1 MPISWRLAFDKRTNF
16 REVDVAGIMRGVQLA
31 RLLGEWQVRTH
42 RRGPEY
48 AALAEAVRG
57 LLTDGRL
64 ALGVRLPAERELAD
78 ALGISRTTV
87 TAAYRTLRESGHLTS
102 RRGAGSW
109 TELPGGHRIGS
120 GGVIMTIDDGD
131 DDVIDLNCA
140 ALAAPPQITDAVQKA
155 ALDLPPYL
163 SRRGYQPT
171 GIVPLRELVAARYTE
186 RGLPTDPEQIMITA
200 GVQQGLDLL
209 VRLFAAPGQR
219 VLVEAPTY
227 PNALTSL
234 ASHRH
239 RILTYNLDANG
250 WDPELMLSTLR
261 GASARLAY
269 LIPDFHNP
277 TGHLMPEPLRARL
290 PAVAHAAGTELV
302 IDESFADLRL
312 DAGANPPPV
321 AVYDR
326 GARTIS
332 IGGMSK
338 PFWGGLRIG
347 WIRAA
352 APTIARLAALRVN
365 VDMASPV
372 LEQLIAVHLLHAADE
387 IIAVRRRDLRAQRD
401 ALVAALRAEVPQW
414 RFTVPSGGLCLWIEL
429 DAPVAT
435 ALARAAADLGLR
447 IAPGPRFG
455 VDGTFERFMRVP
467 YVLPVPQVREAV
479 ARLSEARHRV
489 ERPARRWS
497 EPAVVA

>member
-1 MPISWRLAFDKRTNF
+1 M
-16 REVDVAGIMRGVQLA
+16 AGIMRGAQLA
-31 RLLGEWQVRTH
+31 RLLGDWHVRPH

-48 AALAEAVRG
+48 AALAGAVRG

-87 TAAYRTLRESGHLTS
+87 TAAYRTLRDSGYLTS

-109 TELPGGHRIGS
+109 TELPGGHRVGS
-120 GGVIMTIDDGD
+120 GGMLVSASDDGL
-131 DDVIDLNCA
+131 DLNCA
-140 ALAAPPQITDAVQKA
+140 VLPAPPQVMDAVTA
-155 ALDLPPYL
+155 ASADLPPYL
-163 SRRGYQPT
+163 TRRGYQPT
-171 GIVPLRELVAARYTE
+171 GIDPLREIVAARFTA
-186 RGLPTDPEQIMITA
+186 RGLPTDPDQIMITC
-200 GVQQGLDLL
+200 GVQQAMDLL

-227 PNALTSL
+227 PNALTAL
-234 ASHRH
+234 AERRH
-239 RILTYNLDANG
+239 RVLTYNLDPGG
-250 WDPELMLSTLR
+250 WDADLMLSTLR

-277 TGHLMPEPLRARL
+277 TGHLMPEALRSRL
-290 PAVAHAAGTELV
+290 PSVAHSAGTELV

-312 DAGANPPPV
+312 SAGANPPPV
-321 AVYDR
+321 ALYDR
-326 GARTIS
+326 GARTIT

-347 WIRAA
+347 WIRAPG
-352 APTIARLAALRVN
+352 PTVARLAGLRVH

-372 LEQLIAVHLLHAADE
+372 LEQLVAVHLLNRADE
-387 IIAVRRRDLRAQRD
+387 IIEQRRHELRAQRD
-401 ALVAALRAEVPQW
+401 ALVAALRAELPQW
-414 RFTVPSGGLCLWIEL
+414 RFHVPSGGLCLWIEL
-429 DAPVAT
+429 DAPVST
-435 ALARAAADLGLR
+435 ALARAAVDLDLQ

-467 YVLPVPQVREAV
+467 FVLPVPQVRDAV
-479 ARLSEARHRV
+479 SRLAEARHRV
-489 ERPARRWS
+489 ERPLRRWS

>member
-1 MPISWRLAFDKRTNF
+1 
-16 REVDVAGIMRGVQLA
+16 VAGIMRGAQLA
-31 RLLGEWQVRTH
+31 RLLGDWHVRPH

-48 AALAEAVRG
+48 AALAGAVRG

-87 TAAYRTLRESGHLTS
+87 TAAYRTLRDSGYLTS

-109 TELPGGHRIGS
+109 TELPGGHRVGS
-120 GGVIMTIDDGD
+120 GGMLVSTSDDGL
-131 DDVIDLNCA
+131 DLNCA
-140 ALAAPPQITDAVQKA
+140 TLPAPPQVMDAVLA
-155 ALDLPPYL
+155 ASADLPPYL
-163 SRRGYQPT
+163 TRRGYQPT
-171 GIVPLRELVAARYTE
+171 GIEPLREVVAARFTA
-186 RGLPTDPEQIMITA
+186 RGLPTDPDQIMITC
-200 GVQQGLDLL
+200 GVQQAMDLL

-227 PNALTSL
+227 PNALTAL
-234 ASHRH
+234 AERRH
-239 RILTYNLDANG
+239 RVLTYNLDANG
-250 WDPELMLSTLR
+250 WDADLMLSTLR

-277 TGHLMPEPLRARL
+277 TGHLMPEALRSRL
-290 PAVAHAAGTELV
+290 PSVAHSAGTELV

-321 AVYDR
+321 ALYDR
-326 GARTIS
+326 GARTIT

-347 WIRAA
+347 WIRAPG
-352 APTIARLAALRVN
+352 PTIARLAGLRVH

-372 LEQLIAVHLLHAADE
+372 LEQLVAVHLLNRADE
-387 IIAVRRRDLRAQRD
+387 IIEQRRHELRAQRD
-401 ALVAALRAEVPQW
+401 ALVAALRAELPQW
-414 RFTVPSGGLCLWIEL
+414 RFHVPSGGLCLWIEL
-429 DAPVAT
+429 DAPVST
-435 ALARAAADLGLR
+435 ALARAAVDLDLQ

-455 VDGTFERFMRVP
+455 MDGTFERFMRVP
-467 YVLPVPQVREAV
+467 FVLPVAQVRDAV
-479 ARLSEARHRV
+479 SRLAEARHRV
-489 ERPARRWS
+489 ERPLRRWS

>member
-1 MPISWRLAFDKRTNF
+1 
-16 REVDVAGIMRGVQLA
+16 VAGIMRGSQLA
-31 RLLGEWQVRTH
+31 RLLGDWHVRPH

-48 AALAEAVRG
+48 AALAGAVRG

-87 TAAYRTLRESGHLTS
+87 TAAYRTLRDSGYLTS

-109 TELPGGHRIGS
+109 TELPGGHRVGS
-120 GGVIMTIDDGD
+120 GGMLVSTSDDGL
-131 DDVIDLNCA
+131 DLNCA
-140 ALAAPPQITDAVQKA
+140 TLPAPPQVMDAVMA
-155 ALDLPPYL
+155 ATADLPPYL
-163 SRRGYQPT
+163 TRRGYQPT
-171 GIVPLRELVAARYTE
+171 GIDPLREVVAARFTA
-186 RGLPTDPEQIMITA
+186 RGLPTDPDQIMITC
-200 GVQQGLDLL
+200 GVQQALDLL

-227 PNALTSL
+227 PNALTAL
-234 ASHRH
+234 AERRH
-239 RILTYNLDANG
+239 RVLTYNLDANG
-250 WDPELMLSTLR
+250 WDADLMLSTLR

-277 TGHLMPEPLRARL
+277 TGHLMPEALRSRL
-290 PAVAHAAGTELV
+290 PSVAHSAGTELV

-326 GARTIS
+326 GARTIT

-347 WIRAA
+347 WIRAPG
-352 APTIARLAALRVN
+352 PTIARLAGLRVH

-372 LEQLIAVHLLHAADE
+372 LEQLIAVHLLNRADG
-387 IIAVRRRDLRAQRD
+387 IIEQRRHELRAQRD
-401 ALVAALRAEVPQW
+401 ALVAALRAELPQW
-414 RFTVPSGGLCLWIEL
+414 RFHVPSGGLCLWIEL
-429 DAPVAT
+429 DAPVST
-435 ALARAAADLGLR
+435 ALARAAVDLDLQ

-467 YVLPVPQVREAV
+467 FVLPVPQVRDAV
-479 ARLSEARHRV
+479 SRLAEARHRV
-489 ERPARRWS
+489 ERPTRRWA

>member
-1 MPISWRLAFDKRTNF
+1 M
-16 REVDVAGIMRGVQLA
+16 AGIMRGPQLA
-31 RLLGEWQVRTH
+31 RLLGDWHVRTH

-48 AALAEAVRG
+48 AALAAAVRG

-87 TAAYRTLRESGHLTS
+87 TAAYRTLRESGYLTS

-120 GGVIMTIDDGD
+120 GGMLIGTDDDGL
-131 DDVIDLNCA
+131 DLNCA
-140 ALAAPPQITDAVQKA
+140 TLPAPPQILAAVA
-155 ALDLPPYL
+155 AASADLPPYL
-163 SRRGYQPT
+163 TRRAYQPT
-171 GIVPLRELVAARYTE
+171 GIDALREVVAARFTG
-186 RGLPTDPEQIMITA
+186 RGLPTDADQIMITC
-200 GVQQGLDLL
+200 GVQQAMDLL

-227 PNALTSL
+227 PNALTAL
-234 ASHRH
+234 AERRH
-239 RILTYNLDANG
+239 RVLTYNLDAGG
-250 WDPELMLSTLR
+250 WDADLMLSTLR

-277 TGHLMPEPLRARL
+277 TGHLMPEGLRARL
-290 PAVAHAAGTELV
+290 PAVAHSAGTELV

-326 GARTIS
+326 GARTIT

-347 WIRAA
+347 WIRAP
-352 APTIARLAALRVN
+352 APTIARLSALRVH

-372 LEQLIAVHLLHAADE
+372 FEQLIAVHLLHQADE
-387 IIAVRRRDLRAQRD
+387 IIAHRRHELRAQRD
-401 ALVAALRAEVPQW
+401 AMVAALRAELPQW
-414 RFTVPSGGLCLWIEL
+414 RFHVPAGGLCLWIEL
-429 DAPVAT
+429 DAPVST
-435 ALARAAADLGLR
+435 ALARAAVDLDLR

-467 YVLPVPQVREAV
+467 FVLPVPQVRDAV
-479 ARLSEARHRV
+479 TRLAEARHRV
-489 ERPARRWS
+489 ERPLRRWS
-497 EPAVVA
+497 EHAVVA

>member
-1 MPISWRLAFDKRTNF
+1 M
-16 REVDVAGIMRGVQLA
+16 AGIMRGPQLA
-31 RLLGEWQVRTH
+31 RLLGDWHVRTH

-48 AALAEAVRG
+48 AALAAAVRG

-87 TAAYRTLRESGHLTS
+87 TAAYRTLRESGYLTS

-120 GGVIMTIDDGD
+120 GGMLIGTDDDGL
-131 DDVIDLNCA
+131 DLNCA
-140 ALAAPPQITDAVQKA
+140 TLPAPPQLMEAVTA
-155 ALDLPPYL
+155 ASADLPPYL
-163 SRRGYQPT
+163 TRRAYQPT
-171 GIVPLRELVAARYTE
+171 GIDALREVVAARFTA
-186 RGLPTDPEQIMITA
+186 RGLPTDADQIMITC
-200 GVQQGLDLL
+200 GVQQAMDLL

-227 PNALTSL
+227 PNALTAL
-234 ASHRH
+234 AERRH
-239 RILTYNLDANG
+239 RVLTYNLDAGG
-250 WDPELMLSTLR
+250 WDADLMLSTLR

-277 TGHLMPEPLRARL
+277 TGHLMPEGLRARL
-290 PAVAHAAGTELV
+290 PAVAHSAGTELV

-326 GARTIS
+326 GARTIT

-347 WIRAA
+347 WIRAPV
-352 APTIARLAALRVN
+352 PTIARLSALRVH

-372 LEQLIAVHLLHAADE
+372 LEQLIAVHLLHQADE
-387 IIAVRRRDLRAQRD
+387 IIAHRRHELRAQRD
-401 ALVAALRAEVPQW
+401 AMVAALRAELPQW
-414 RFTVPSGGLCLWIEL
+414 RFHVPAGGLCLWIEL
-429 DAPVAT
+429 DAPVST
-435 ALARAAADLGLR
+435 ALARAAVDLDLR

-467 YVLPVPQVREAV
+467 FVLPVPQVRDAV
-479 ARLSEARHRV
+479 TRLAEARHRV
-489 ERPARRWS
+489 ERPLRRWS
-497 EPAVVA
+497 EHAVVA

>member
-1 MPISWRLAFDKRTNF
+1 
-16 REVDVAGIMRGVQLA
+16 
-31 RLLGEWQVRTH
+31 VRPH
-42 RRGPEY
+42 RSGPEY
-48 AALAEAVRG
+48 AALAGAVRG

-87 TAAYRTLRESGHLTS
+87 TAAYRTLRESGYLTS

-120 GGVIMTIDDGD
+120 GGMLVSASEDGL
-131 DDVIDLNCA
+131 DLNCA
-140 ALAAPPQITDAVQKA
+140 TLPAPPQITGAVTA
-155 ALDLPPYL
+155 AAADLPPYL
-163 SRRGYQPT
+163 TRRAYQPT
-171 GIVPLRELVAARYTE
+171 GIEPLREVVAARFAA
-186 RGLPTDPEQIMITA
+186 RGLPTDPDQIMITC
-200 GVQQGLDLL
+200 GVQQAMDLL

-227 PNALTSL
+227 PNALTAL
-234 ASHRH
+234 AERRH
-239 RILTYNLDANG
+239 RVLTYNLDENG
-250 WDPELMLSTLR
+250 WDADLMLSTLR

-277 TGHLMPEPLRARL
+277 TGHLMPEALRARL
-290 PAVAHAAGTELV
+290 PAVAHSAGTELV

-326 GARTIS
+326 GARTIT

-352 APTIARLAALRVN
+352 APTIARLAALRVH

-372 LEQLIAVHLLHAADE
+372 LEQLIAVHLLRQADE
-387 IIAVRRRDLRAQRD
+387 IIALRRHELRAQRD
-401 ALVAALRAEVPQW
+401 ALVAALRAELPQW

-429 DAPVAT
+429 DAPVST
-435 ALARAAADLGLR
+435 ALARAAVDLDLR

-455 VDGTFERFMRVP
+455 VDGTFERFVRVP

-479 ARLSEARHRV
+479 ARLADARHRV
-489 ERPARRWS
+489 ERPSRRWA

>member
-1 MPISWRLAFDKRTNF
+1 
-16 REVDVAGIMRGVQLA
+16 VAGIMRGAQLA
-31 RLLGEWQVRTH
+31 RLLGNWHVRPH

-48 AALAEAVRG
+48 AALAGAVRG

-87 TAAYRTLRESGHLTS
+87 TAAYRTLRESGYLTS

-109 TELPGGHRIGS
+109 TELPGGHRVGS
-120 GGVIMTIDDGD
+120 GGMLVSTSDDGL
-131 DDVIDLNCA
+131 DLNCA
-140 ALAAPPQITDAVQKA
+140 TLPAPPQVMDAVTA
-155 ALDLPPYL
+155 AAADLPPYL
-163 SRRGYQPT
+163 TRRGYQPT
-171 GIVPLRELVAARYTE
+171 GIDPLREVVAARFTA
-186 RGLPTDPEQIMITA
+186 RGLPTDPDQIMITC
-200 GVQQGLDLL
+200 GVQQAMDLL

-227 PNALTSL
+227 PNALTAL
-234 ASHRH
+234 AERRH
-239 RILTYNLDANG
+239 RVLTYNLDATG
-250 WDPELMLSTLR
+250 WDADLMLSTLR
-261 GASARLAY
+261 GASARMAY

-277 TGHLMPEPLRARL
+277 TGHLMPEALRSRL
-290 PAVAHAAGTELV
+290 PSVAHSAGTELV

-326 GARTIS
+326 GARTIT

-347 WIRAA
+347 WIRAPG
-352 APTIARLAALRVN
+352 PTIARLAGLRVH

-372 LEQLIAVHLLHAADE
+372 LEQLIAVHLLNRADG
-387 IIAVRRRDLRAQRD
+387 IIEQRRHELRAQRD
-401 ALVAALRAEVPQW
+401 ALVAALRAELPQW
-414 RFTVPSGGLCLWIEL
+414 RFHVPSGGLCLWIEL
-429 DAPVAT
+429 DAPVST
-435 ALARAAADLGLR
+435 ALARAAVDLDLQ

-467 YVLPVPQVREAV
+467 FVLPVPQVRDAV
-479 ARLSEARHRV
+479 SRLAEARHRV
-489 ERPARRWS
+489 ERPLHRWT

>member
-1 MPISWRLAFDKRTNF
+1 M
-16 REVDVAGIMRGVQLA
+16 AGIMRGPQLA
-31 RLLGEWQVRTH
+31 RLLGDWHVRTH

-48 AALAEAVRG
+48 AALAAAVRG

-87 TAAYRTLRESGHLTS
+87 TAAYRTLRESGYLTS

-120 GGVIMTIDDGD
+120 GGMLIGTDDDGL
-131 DDVIDLNCA
+131 DLNCA
-140 ALAAPPQITDAVQKA
+140 TLQAPPQLMGAVTA
-155 ALDLPPYL
+155 ASADLPPYL
-163 SRRGYQPT
+163 TRRAYQPT
-171 GIVPLRELVAARYTE
+171 GIDALREVVAARFTA
-186 RGLPTDPEQIMITA
+186 RGLPTEADQIMITC
-200 GVQQGLDLL
+200 GVQQAMDLL

-227 PNALTSL
+227 PNALTAL
-234 ASHRH
+234 AERRH
-239 RILTYNLDANG
+239 RVLTYNLDAGG
-250 WDPELMLSTLR
+250 WDPDLMLSTLR

-277 TGHLMPEPLRARL
+277 TGHLMPEGLRARL
-290 PAVAHAAGTELV
+290 PAVAHSAGTELV

-326 GARTIS
+326 GARTIT

-347 WIRAA
+347 WIRAPVA
-352 APTIARLAALRVN
+352 TIARLSALRVH

-372 LEQLIAVHLLHAADE
+372 LEQLIAVHLLQQADE
-387 IIAVRRRDLRAQRD
+387 IIALRRHELRAQRD
-401 ALVAALRAEVPQW
+401 AMVAALRAELPQW
-414 RFTVPSGGLCLWIEL
+414 RFHVPAGGLCLWIEL
-429 DAPVAT
+429 DAPVST
-435 ALARAAADLGLR
+435 ALARAAVDLDLR

-467 YVLPVPQVREAV
+467 FVLPVPQVREAV
-479 ARLSEARHRV
+479 TRLAEARHRV
-489 ERPARRWS
+489 ERPLRRWS
-497 EPAVVA
+497 EHAVVA